1 MVAMFP
7 KAGAPWRRIV
17 RTINLGGRRFYD
29 ELECGHR
36 ETGQSL
42 GKKRRC
48 RTCADP
54 TFPGIDTEPTPKIPV
69 VDATPSP
76 LPSPAEVSPPSPAS
90 AIPLILTVDEVA
102 ELLRVNRKTVYQAAA
117 NGDIPGV
124 RRLGHRTLRFYG
136 PALAQWLQT
145 GTGSR
150 TGRRARR

>member
-1 MVAMFP
+1 MALFP

-17 RTINLGGRRFYD
+17 RTVSLGGRRFYD

-36 ETGQSL
+36 ETGQVT

-54 TFPGIDTEPTPKIPV
+54 TFPGVEAEPAPSIPV
-69 VDATPSP
+69 VEATPSP
-76 LPSPAEVSPPSPAS
+76 LPSPAGASLPNPAS

-124 RRLGHRTLRFYG
+124 RRLGRTLRFYG
-136 PALAQWLQT
+136 PALAQWLQS
-145 GTGSR
+145 GMGSR